1 VVWSCSCRYRQ
12 LLIGLCLFLSV
23 FPLVTHILLE
33 FNHMRCGITT
43 RGLHII
49 RHGEPV
55 DGLEPG
61 VVLVFL
67 GRSGETNPFHKTVLY
82 LAEHDEGGSIALIL
96 NTALEGNPQSD
107 PGSPEFRG
115 FHNAGDRP
123 TWVPRAPGSFGPD
136 PDGTKQEARWRPPAQ
151 FRFGG
156 PVGDEQRGARAVWHI
171 VHSVSR
177 TFMAGIW
184 VAFFPKSASDNRADR
199 K

>member
-1 VVWSCSCRYRQ
+1 
-12 LLIGLCLFLSV
+12 
-23 FPLVTHILLE
+23 
-33 FNHMRCGITT
+33 MRCGITT

-49 RHGEPV
+49 HHGEPV

-82 LAEHDEGGSIALIL
+82 LAEHDEGGSLALIL
-96 NTALEGNPQSD
+96 NTALDGNPQSN
-107 PGSPEFRG
+107 PGSPEFKG
-115 FHNAGDRP
+115 FRNAGDRP

-156 PVGDEQRGARAVWHI
+156 PVGDEQRGERAVWHI
-171 VHSVSR
+171 VHSVDPRHIPGSR
-177 TFMAGIW
+177 KIFPPHRPSEAQADATPIYMAKGPG
-184 VAFFPKSASDNRADR
+184 VSCLSLPSVLHSSQDASDAVAHRA
-199 K
+199 